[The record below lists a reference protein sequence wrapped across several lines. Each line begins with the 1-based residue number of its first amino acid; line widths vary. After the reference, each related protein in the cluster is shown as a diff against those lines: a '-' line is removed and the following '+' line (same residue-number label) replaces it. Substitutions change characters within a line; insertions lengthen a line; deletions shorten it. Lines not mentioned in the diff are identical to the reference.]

1 LRKLDGAIPMVR
13 QLLPMTAI
21 QSSVLVRICSGTEEA
36 REEEKE
42 MSSKRFEISKLYEG
56 PADETADW

>member
-1 LRKLDGAIPMVR
+1 MVR

-21 QSSVLVRICSGTEEA
+21 QSSVLVRIYSGTEEA